1 MLSAVNNYKFVEP
14 QNIIIDGGL
23 MPLRQGDAKKVLRG
37 EDAAFIREAACRISY
52 LAFNQSDTSFNED
65 FTLNAGPNCG
75 GVCNQSILGQPLS
88 AANNE
93 MARELRFYSSRMIG
107 SQESFVWNTSAFPG
121 LGYSLPEVLSAQIS
135 PNPIPDHTASFAHGK
150 PLLRT
155 PIEELVDCV
164 SAFTYPTRRG
174 STA

>member
-1 MLSAVNNYKFVEP
+1 
-14 QNIIIDGGL
+14 

-37 EDAAFIREAACRISY
+37 EDAAFLREAACRISY
-52 LAFNQSDTSFNED
+52 LAFNQSDTSFSED
-65 FTLNAGPNCG
+65 FTINAGPNCG

-88 AANNE
+88 AANDE
-93 MARELRFYSSRMIG
+93 MIRELKFYSSRMIG
-107 SQESFVWNTSAFPG
+107 SQESFVWDTSAFPS
-121 LGYSLPEVLSAQIS
+121 LSETLPEVLSAQIS

-150 PLLRT
+150 PLMQN